1 MDVRAPAMRQREGK
15 EAEHMGAVELVGEA
29 SEGLRLEMAFP
40 QHGFMFQQLHEDNAH
55 HLTSPNSLPSCPPHL
70 FYGGGGGNYMMN
82 RSMSFTG
89 VSDHH
94 HLTQKI
100 PTTTNMNDQ
109 DQVGEE
115 DNLSDD
121 GSHMMLGEK
130 KKRLSLEQVMALE
143 KSFELGNK
151 LEPERKMQLAK
162 ALGLQPRQIAIWFQN
177 RRARWKTKQLERD
190 YDSLKKQFDV
200 LKSDNDSL
208 LANNKQLHAEGI
220 ILGLR
225 PVGELRYPSQQHET
239 KLSGAGEFQC
249 YNTQVYRSQ
258 TLMALKKHDH
268 KDSTKIKREMAEASW
283 SNNASTENNNNNS
296 DTNHV
301 NMIKDLF
308 PSSIRSATTTTTSAH
323 IDQQMGQDQG
333 FCNMFNG
340 IDDTTSASYWTWPDQ
355 QQQHHNHH
363 HFN

>member
-1 MDVRAPAMRQREGK
+1 MYMYEEERNNIANNQER
-15 EAEHMGAVELVGEA
+15 
-29 SEGLRLEMAFP
+29 LRLEMAFP
-40 QHGFMFQQLHEDNAH
+40 QHGFMFQQLHEDNTH
-55 HLTSPNSLPSCPPHL
+55 HLPSPTSLPSCPPHL
-70 FYGGGGGNYMMN
+70 FYGGGNYMMN

-94 HLTQKI
+94 HLTQKS
-100 PTTTNMNDQ
+100 PTTTNMHDQ

-121 GSHMMLGEK
+121 GSHMILGEK

-208 LANNKQLHAEGI
+208 LANNKKLHAE
-220 ILGLR
+220 L
-225 PVGELRYPSQQHET
+225 V
-239 KLSGAGEFQC
+239 
-249 YNTQVYRSQ
+249 
-258 TLMALKKHDH
+258 ALKKQDRQE
-268 KDSTKIKREMAEASW
+268 SAKIKREIAEASW
-283 SNNASTENNNNNS
+283 SNNESTENDNNNS
-296 DTNHV
+296 DINHV

-323 IDQQMGQDQG
+323 IDHQMKIGV
-333 FCNMFNG
+333 
-340 IDDTTSASYWTWPDQ
+340 
-355 QQQHHNHH
+355 
-363 HFN
+363 

>member
-1 MDVRAPAMRQREGK
+1 MYMYEEERNNIANNQER
-15 EAEHMGAVELVGEA
+15 
-29 SEGLRLEMAFP
+29 LRLEMAFP
-40 QHGFMFQQLHEDNAH
+40 QHGFMFQQLHEDNTH
-55 HLTSPNSLPSCPPHL
+55 HLPSPTSLPSCPPHL
-70 FYGGGGGNYMMN
+70 FYGGGNYMMN

-94 HLTQKI
+94 HLTQKS
-100 PTTTNMNDQ
+100 PTTTNMHDQ

-121 GSHMMLGEK
+121 GSHLMLGEK

-208 LANNKQLHAEGI
+208 LANNKKLYAEVYFKNI
-220 ILGLR
+220 NKLILLIF
-225 PVGELRYPSQQHET
+225 S
-239 KLSGAGEFQC
+239 
-249 YNTQVYRSQ
+249 YN
-258 TLMALKKHDH
+258 
-268 KDSTKIKREMAEASW
+268 
-283 SNNASTENNNNNS
+283 
-296 DTNHV
+296 
-301 NMIKDLF
+301 
-308 PSSIRSATTTTTSAH
+308 
-323 IDQQMGQDQG
+323 
-333 FCNMFNG
+333 
-340 IDDTTSASYWTWPDQ
+340 
-355 QQQHHNHH
+355 
-363 HFN
+363 

>member
-1 MDVRAPAMRQREGK
+1 MYMYEEERNNTVNNQ
-15 EAEHMGAVELVGEA
+15 
-29 SEGLRLEMAFP
+29 EGLRLEMAFP
-40 QHGFMFQQLHEDNAH
+40 QHGFMFQQLHEDNGH
-55 HLTSPNSLPSCPPHL
+55 HLPSPTSLTSCPPHL

-89 VSDHH
+89 VSDRH
-94 HLTQKI
+94 HLTQKS

-208 LANNKQLHAEGI
+208 LASNKKLHAE
-220 ILGLR
+220 L
-225 PVGELRYPSQQHET
+225 
-239 KLSGAGEFQC
+239 A
-249 YNTQVYRSQ
+249 
-258 TLMALKKHDH
+258 ALKKQDRQE
-268 KDSTKIKREMAEASW
+268 SAKIKREIAEASW
-283 SNNASTENNNNNS
+283 SNNESTENDNNNS
-296 DTNHV
+296 DINHV

-323 IDQQMGQDQG
+323 IDHQMVQDQG

-340 IDDTTSASYWTWPDQ
+340 IDETTSASYWTWPDQ

-363 HFN
+363 HHHHFN

>member
-1 MDVRAPAMRQREGK
+1 MYMYEEERNNIVNNQE
-15 EAEHMGAVELVGEA
+15 E
-29 SEGLRLEMAFP
+29 LRLEMAFP
-40 QHGFMFQQLHEDNAH
+40 QHGFMFQQLHEENAH
-55 HLTSPNSLPSCPPHL
+55 HLPSPTSLPSCPPHL
-70 FYGGGGGNYMMN
+70 FYGGGGDYMMN

-89 VSDHH
+89 VSDHR
-94 HLTQKI
+94 HLTQKS
-100 PTTTNMNDQ
+100 PTTTNMNDH
-109 DQVGEE
+109 DQLGEE

-130 KKRLSLEQVMALE
+130 KKRLNLEQVRALE

-208 LANNKQLHAEGI
+208 LAHNKKLHAE
-220 ILGLR
+220 L
-225 PVGELRYPSQQHET
+225 V
-239 KLSGAGEFQC
+239 
-249 YNTQVYRSQ
+249 
-258 TLMALKKHDH
+258 ALKKQDR
-268 KDSTKIKREMAEASW
+268 KEPSKIKRELAEASW
-283 SNNASTENNNNNS
+283 SNNEGTDNNNNNNS
-296 DTNHV
+296 DINHV

-308 PSSIRSATTTTTSAH
+308 PSSVRSATTTTTSSH
-323 IDQQMGQDQG
+323 IDHQMVQDQG

-340 IDDTTSASYWTWPDQ
+340 IDETTSAGYWAWSDQ
-355 QQQHHNHH
+355 QQQHQSHH
-363 HFN
+363 QFN

>member
-1 MDVRAPAMRQREGK
+1 MY
-15 EAEHMGAVELVGEA
+15 
-29 SEGLRLEMAFP
+29 
-40 QHGFMFQQLHEDNAH
+40 QLHEDNAH
-55 HLTSPNSLPSCPPHL
+55 HLPSPTSLPSCPPHL

-94 HLTQKI
+94 HITQKS

-130 KKRLSLEQVMALE
+130 KKRLNLEQVRALE

-162 ALGLQPRQIAIWFQN
+162 ALGLLIQREDLVA
-177 RRARWKTKQLERD
+177 
-190 YDSLKKQFDV
+190 LKKQDR
-200 LKSDNDSL
+200 K
-208 LANNKQLHAEGI
+208 E
-220 ILGLR
+220 
-225 PVGELRYPSQQHET
+225 
-239 KLSGAGEFQC
+239 
-249 YNTQVYRSQ
+249 
-258 TLMALKKHDH
+258 
-268 KDSTKIKREMAEASW
+268 STKIKRELAEASW
-283 SNNASTENNNNNS
+283 SNNESTENNNNS
-296 DTNHV
+296 DINHG

-308 PSSIRSATTTTTSAH
+308 PSSIRSATTTTTSAQ
-323 IDQQMGQDQG
+323 IDHQMVQDQG

-340 IDDTTSASYWTWPDQ
+340 IDETTSASYWAWPDQ

-363 HFN
+363 QFN

>member
-1 MDVRAPAMRQREGK
+1 
-15 EAEHMGAVELVGEA
+15 
-29 SEGLRLEMAFP
+29 
-40 QHGFMFQQLHEDNAH
+40 
-55 HLTSPNSLPSCPPHL
+55 
-70 FYGGGGGNYMMN
+70 MMN

-94 HLTQKI
+94 HHLTQKS
-100 PTTTNMNDQ
+100 PTTTNNMNDQ

-130 KKRLSLEQVMALE
+130 KKRLNLEQVRALE

-208 LANNKQLHAEGI
+208 LAHNKKLHAEVCNI
-220 ILGLR
+220 HTNSTSLCTSSFLTLFLKANLI
-225 PVGELRYPSQQHET
+225 
-239 KLSGAGEFQC
+239 
-249 YNTQVYRSQ
+249 Q
-258 TLMALKKHDH
+258 T
-268 KDSTKIKREMAEASW
+268 I
-283 SNNASTENNNNNS
+283 S
-296 DTNHV
+296 D
-301 NMIKDLF
+301 
-308 PSSIRSATTTTTSAH
+308 
-323 IDQQMGQDQG
+323 
-333 FCNMFNG
+333 
-340 IDDTTSASYWTWPDQ
+340 
-355 QQQHHNHH
+355 
-363 HFN
+363 

>member
-1 MDVRAPAMRQREGK
+1 MYMYEEERNNIANNQER
-15 EAEHMGAVELVGEA
+15 
-29 SEGLRLEMAFP
+29 LRLEMAFP
-40 QHGFMFQQLHEDNAH
+40 QHGFMFQQLHEDNTH
-55 HLTSPNSLPSCPPHL
+55 HLPSPTSLPSCPPHL
-70 FYGGGGGNYMMN
+70 FYGGGNYMMN

-94 HLTQKI
+94 HLTQKS
-100 PTTTNMNDQ
+100 PTTTNMHDQ

-121 GSHMMLGEK
+121 GSHMILGEK

-208 LANNKQLHAEGI
+208 LANNKKLHAE
-220 ILGLR
+220 L
-225 PVGELRYPSQQHET
+225 V
-239 KLSGAGEFQC
+239 
-249 YNTQVYRSQ
+249 
-258 TLMALKKHDH
+258 ALKKQDRQE
-268 KDSTKIKREMAEASW
+268 SAKIKREIAEASW
-283 SNNASTENNNNNS
+283 SNNESTENDNNNS
-296 DTNHV
+296 DINHV

-323 IDQQMGQDQG
+323 IDHQMVQDQG
-333 FCNMFNG
+333 FCNMFSS
-340 IDDTTSASYWTWPDQ
+340 IDETTSGSYWTWPDQ

-363 HFN
+363 HHFN